1 MRDPGQLEQRGRG
14 LRGPGR
20 MDRARLHVP
29 PVWPGCCRARG
40 TDRYDQL
47 VIPVTPRQ
55 TTRYRPASG
64 RSSPP
69 SACGAAASASWAAPA
84 FAWRPASAAPPPCDA
99 GRLRLR
105 GRHRLPD
112 PAWRPV
118 SSAALPCE
126 GSPSAQ
132 AGGLSEAHAALRRPA
147 SVSAA
152 LRRPASVSAALRR
165 PASVSAALRRPA
177 SVSAA
182 LRRPASVSAALR
194 RPASVSVALRR
205 PASALAPAPSQ
216 VLGKEPISGG

>member
-1 MRDPGQLEQRGRG
+1 MPRAARAGWNLALLARPMVGAARRAGSCFDD
-14 LRGPGR
+14 LRGPWVPCGR
-20 MDRARLHVP
+20 TRRSAARLI
-29 PVWPGCCRARG
+29 
-40 TDRYDQL
+40 T
-47 VIPVTPRQ
+47 VTPRQ

-69 SACGAAASASWAAPA
+69 AACGAAASASWAAPA
-84 FAWRPASAAPPPCDA
+84 FACRPASAAPPPCDA

-118 SSAALPCE
+118 SSAALTCD

-132 AGGLSEAHAALRRPA
+132 AGGLSKAHAALRRPA
-147 SVSAA
+147 SVSA
-152 LRRPASVSAALRR
+152 V
-165 PASVSAALRRPA
+165 
-177 SVSAA
+177 

-205 PASALAPAPSQ
+205 PASVSAALRRPASALAPAPSQ